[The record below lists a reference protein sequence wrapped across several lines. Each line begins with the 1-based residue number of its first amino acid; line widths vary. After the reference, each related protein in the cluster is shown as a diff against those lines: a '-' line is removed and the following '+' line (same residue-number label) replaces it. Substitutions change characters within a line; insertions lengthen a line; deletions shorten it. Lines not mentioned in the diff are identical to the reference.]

1 MAALEGALDLGA
13 IAGIFFLIGCLFVVA
28 FTFQRLAN
36 VLNFSV
42 FGVRPL
48 KNVAVAIENTIVAG
62 CNEGITKLEKWA
74 VALESGLIDSF
85 GMLIALPILALLGV
99 KAALQYLW
107 NELVKPR
114 IDSTTKDVRAVATQ
128 ALILARSVEKT
139 IGREAARLDD
149 KIDGLH
155 KAIST
160 AYHKYVAQEI
170 AKLETAVAEDIRGVT
185 DLIPQAVKDAAK
197 AADLVTGETLGLI
210 AAGENAAIDALQR
223 AEAATAAELH
233 DALAGLDKTQL
244 AGLLASVP
252 LLAQLVQTITAES
265 GLDNANCRSKVKNIC
280 STDSSLWA
288 ELLGGFVA
296 MEIAFNLRDLIEFG
310 NELVE
315 IIAPEIIALEAA

>member
-28 FTFQRLAN
+28 FTFQKLAD

-42 FGVRPL
+42 FGVHPL
-48 KNVAVAIENTIVAG
+48 KNVAVAIEHTIVAG
-62 CNEGITKLEKWA
+62 CNDGIAKLEKWA

-85 GMLIALPILALLGV
+85 GMLIAIPALALLGV
-99 KAALQYLW
+99 KAAFQYLW
-107 NELVKPR
+107 GELVKPLVHAAA
-114 IDSTTKDVRAVATQ
+114 KDVRAVATE
-128 ALILARSVEKT
+128 ALELAHTVEKT
-139 IGREAARLDD
+139 VGREVARLESM
-149 KIDGLH
+149 ITG
-155 KAIST
+155 AIKT
-160 AYHKYVAQEI
+160 AEHAAHTFTVQEI
-170 AKLETAVAEDIRGVT
+170 ATLEHALEREIGAVQ
-185 DLIPQAVKDAAK
+185 DLIPQAVKDAAR
-197 AADLVTGETLGLI
+197 AADLVTGETLGRI

-280 STDSSLWA
+280 STDSSLWG

-296 MEIAFNLRDLIEFG
+296 MEVAFNLRDLIEFG

-315 IIAPEIIALEAA
+315 VIAPEIRAIEAA